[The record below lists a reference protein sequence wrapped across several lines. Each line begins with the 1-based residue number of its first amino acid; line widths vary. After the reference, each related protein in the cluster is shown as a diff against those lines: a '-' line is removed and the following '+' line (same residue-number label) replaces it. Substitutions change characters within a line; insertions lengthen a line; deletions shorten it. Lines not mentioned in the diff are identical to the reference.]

1 MASSLAYNALCNPD
15 FVFRQRVAN
24 FIFMTSTSA
33 TLGLQIWVFFVNGKL
48 KFILSLARYII
59 LLISKM

>member
-1 MASSLAYNALCNPD
+1 MASSLAYNAIYNPD
-15 FVFRQRVAN
+15 YVINQRVAN
-24 FIFMTSTSA
+24 FIFMTSTGA
-33 TLGLQIWVFFVNGKL
+33 TLGLQVWVFFVNGKL